1 MSGSIIFSFCCYFDG
16 NREEVMK
23 ETLETLLSG
32 VASVSSDIEQYSDWA
47 EQNRRLHQD
56 SFSAI
61 VRAKVPRLFLP
72 ESLGG
77 LEVDPVTCARV
88 CEEIALIDSA
98 AA

>member
-1 MSGSIIFSFCCYFDG
+1 
-16 NREEVMK
+16 MK

-32 VASVSSDIEQYSDWA
+32 VSSVSSVIEQHSDWA
-47 EQNRRLHQD
+47 EYNRRLHQD

-88 CEEIALIDSA
+88 CEEIALIDIA
-98 AA
+98 AAWHVILFNSAKIGRSHV